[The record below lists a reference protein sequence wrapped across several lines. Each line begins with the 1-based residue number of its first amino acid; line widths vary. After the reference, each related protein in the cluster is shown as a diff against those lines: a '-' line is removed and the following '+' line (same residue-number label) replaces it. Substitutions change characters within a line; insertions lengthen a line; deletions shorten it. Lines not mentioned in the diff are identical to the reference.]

1 MEDKALGL
9 EDNDLEEKAKKILSN
24 MEEGFGK
31 DFGTIILL
39 MNDSIRTLGKR
50 VSELR
55 EDVDKL
61 IENNQKGAS
70 K

>member
-1 MEDKALGL
+1 MKDKTL
-9 EDNDLEEKAKKILSN
+9 ELVDKSLEEKAKKILSN
-24 MEEGFGK
+24 MEEGFVK
-31 DFGTIILL
+31 DFSTIILL
-39 MNDSIRTLGKR
+39 INDCIRTLGKN

>member
-31 DFGTIILL
+31 DFATIILL